1 MIPLNRNIKKTN
13 LTFILV
19 LISAGALILIATGGN
34 FSHGLFLIPIS
45 DHLNLGREI
54 FSFGIALQV
63 LLSGLGAPIFGG
75 LADKY
80 GPAKALA
87 IGVALQLVS
96 LYWLANVSSS
106 ADLIGSL
113 SLSGFAAA
121 GFVGITMT
129 VVGRSVSSENKSLF
143 FGIVMAAGGLGQFI
157 IVPSINAIILNYG
170 WLTAVYGLLILSSL
184 LFLFSYLISF
194 SKNTDLTSTDVRQT
208 VREALEEALKNKNF
222 NLLTLGFFVCGF
234 QVTFISTHFPA
245 YLEDE
250 GLKSLAG
257 WSLALIGLFNIVG
270 TLMYGFLGDRIS
282 KKNLLVS
289 IYFFRSLVFLVFIF
303 VPNNEF
309 TVLIFAGVLGILWLS
324 TVPLTTGVI
333 SDMFGQSYTSMLFGV
348 TLLSHNI
355 GSFLGSWLGGRI
367 FDQYQSYDMMWIAC
381 VVLGLISALIHF
393 PIKGIA
399 VQRPNINRSNI

>member
-1 MIPLNRNIKKTN
+1 MSVNIEKTKPAV
-13 LTFILV
+13 ILV
-19 LISAGALILIATGGN
+19 LISAGALILIERGGN
-34 FSHGLFLIPIS
+34 FSLGLFLIPIS
-45 DHLNLGREI
+45 DHLNLGREV

-80 GPAKALA
+80 GPAKALGA
-87 IGVALQLVS
+87 GITLQLIS
-96 LYWLANVSSS
+96 QYWLTNVSSS
-106 ADLIGSL
+106 VDLIGSL
-113 SLSGFAAA
+113 SLSGFGAA
-121 GFVGITMT
+121 GFVGITMA
-129 VVGRSVSSENKSLF
+129 VVGRSVSPQNRSLF
-143 FGIVMAAGGLGQFI
+143 LGIVMAAGGLGQFI
-157 IVPSINAIILNYG
+157 IVPSINALIINYG
-170 WLTAVYGLLILSSL
+170 WLTALYGLLILSAF
-184 LFLFSYLISF
+184 LFIFSYLISF
-194 SKNTDLTSTDVRQT
+194 SKNNDQSSNEVKQT
-208 VREALEEALKNKNF
+208 IKEALQQAFKNKNF

-234 QVTFISTHFPA
+234 QVTFIATHFPA

-289 IYFFRSLVFLVFIF
+289 IYFFRSLIFLVFIF
-303 VPNNEF
+303 VPKNEF
-309 TVLIFAGVLGILWLS
+309 TVLLFAGALGILWLS

-333 SDMFGQSYTSMLFGV
+333 SDIFGQSYTSMLFGL

-367 FDQYQSYDMMWIAC
+367 FDQYQSYDTMWVAC

-393 PIKGIA
+393 PIKGTA
-399 VQRPNINRSNI
+399 LERPYTTPVKT

>member
-1 MIPLNRNIKKTN
+1 MSVNIEKTKPAV
-13 LTFILV
+13 ILV
-19 LISAGALILIATGGN
+19 LISAGALILIERGGN
-34 FSHGLFLIPIS
+34 FSLGLFLIPIS
-45 DHLNLGREI
+45 DHLNLGREV

-80 GPAKALA
+80 GPAKALGA
-87 IGVALQLVS
+87 GITLQLIS
-96 LYWLANVSSS
+96 QYWLANVSSS
-106 ADLIGSL
+106 VDLIGSL
-113 SLSGFAAA
+113 SLSGFGAA
-121 GFVGITMT
+121 GFVGITMA
-129 VVGRSVSSENKSLF
+129 VVGRSVSPQNRSLF
-143 FGIVMAAGGLGQFI
+143 LGTVMAAGGLGQFI
-157 IVPSINAIILNYG
+157 IVPSINALIINYG
-170 WLTAVYGLLILSSL
+170 WLTALYGLLILSAF
-184 LFLFSYLISF
+184 LFIFSYLISF
-194 SKNTDLTSTDVRQT
+194 SKNNDRSSNEVKQT
-208 VREALEEALKNKNF
+208 IKEALQQAFKNKNF

-234 QVTFISTHFPA
+234 QVTFIATHFPA

-289 IYFFRSLVFLVFIF
+289 IYFFRSLIFLVFIF
-303 VPNNEF
+303 VPKNEF
-309 TVLIFAGVLGILWLS
+309 TVLLFAGALGVLWLS

-333 SDMFGQSYTSMLFGV
+333 SDIFGQSYTSMLFGL

-367 FDQYQSYDMMWIAC
+367 FDQYQSYDTMWVAC

-393 PIKGIA
+393 PIKGA
-399 VQRPNINRSNI
+399 ALERPYTTPVKT

>member
-1 MIPLNRNIKKTN
+1 MSENIKKTN
-13 LTFILV
+13 PAVILV
-19 LISAGALILIATGGN
+19 LISAGALILIERGGN
-34 FSHGLFLIPIS
+34 FSLGLFLIPIS
-45 DHLNLGREI
+45 DHLNLGREV

-75 LADKY
+75 LADRY

-87 IGVALQLVS
+87 AGVALQLIS
-96 LYWLANVSSS
+96 QFWLVNVSS
-106 ADLIGSL
+106 ALDLVGSL
-113 SLSGFAAA
+113 SLSGFGAA

-129 VVGRSVSSENKSLF
+129 VVGRNVSPRNKSLF

-157 IVPSINAIILNYG
+157 IVPSINALILNYG
-170 WLTAVYGLLILSSL
+170 WLTALYGLLILSAF
-184 LFLFSYLISF
+184 LFIFSYLISF
-194 SKNTDLTSTDVRQT
+194 SKNNDQQTSEFKQT
-208 VREALEEALKNKNF
+208 VREALSEALKNKNF

-234 QVTFISTHFPA
+234 QVTFIATHFPA
-245 YLEDE
+245 YLDDE

-270 TLMYGFLGDRIS
+270 TLMYGFLGDRMS

-303 VPNNEF
+303 SPKNEF
-309 TVLIFAGVLGILWLS
+309 TVLLFAGVLGLLWLA

-333 SDMFGQSYTSMLFGV
+333 ADIFGQSYTSMLFGL
-348 TLLSHNI
+348 TFLSHNI

-367 FDQYQSYDMMWIAC
+367 FDQYQTYDAMWLAC
-381 VVLGLISALIHF
+381 VVLGLVSALIHF
-393 PIKGIA
+393 PISSAAI
-399 VQRPNINRSNI
+399 QRVKSISYRS

>member
-1 MIPLNRNIKKTN
+1 MSENIKKTN
-13 LTFILV
+13 LVVILV
-19 LISAGALILIATGGN
+19 LIAAGALILIERGGN
-34 FSHGLFLIPIS
+34 FSLGLFLIPIS
-45 DHLNLGREI
+45 DHLNLGREV

-75 LADKY
+75 LADRY

-87 IGVALQLVS
+87 AGVALQLIS
-96 LYWLANVSSS
+96 QYWLANVSS
-106 ADLIGSL
+106 ALDLVGSL
-113 SLSGFAAA
+113 SLSGFGSA

-129 VVGRSVSSENKSLF
+129 VVGKNVSPQNKSLF

-157 IVPSINAIILNYG
+157 IVPSINALILNYG
-170 WLTAVYGLLILSSL
+170 WLTALYGLLILSAF
-184 LFLFSYLISF
+184 LFIFSYLISF
-194 SKNTDLTSTDVRQT
+194 SKNNDPHSSEFKQT
-208 VREALEEALKNKNF
+208 VREALSEALKNKNF

-234 QVTFISTHFPA
+234 QVTFIATHFPA
-245 YLEDE
+245 YLDDE

-270 TLMYGFLGDRIS
+270 TLMYGFLGDRTS

-289 IYFFRSLVFLVFIF
+289 IYFFRSLVFLIFIF
-303 VPNNEF
+303 VPKNEF
-309 TVLIFAGVLGILWLS
+309 TVLLFAGVLGLLWLS

-333 SDMFGQSYTSMLFGV
+333 ADIFGQSYTSMLFGI

-367 FDQYQSYDMMWIAC
+367 FDQSQTYDSMWIAC
-381 VVLGLISALIHF
+381 VVLGLVSALIHF
-393 PIKGIA
+393 PINSTAI
-399 VQRPNINRSNI
+399 QRVKYVSY

>member
-1 MIPLNRNIKKTN
+1 LSVNIEKTKPAV
-13 LTFILV
+13 ILV
-19 LISAGALILIATGGN
+19 LISAGALILIERGGN
-34 FSHGLFLIPIS
+34 FSLGLFLIPIS
-45 DHLNLGREI
+45 DHLNLGREV

-80 GPAKALA
+80 GPAKALGA
-87 IGVALQLVS
+87 GITLQLIS
-96 LYWLANVSSS
+96 QYWLTNVSSS
-106 ADLIGSL
+106 VDLIGSL
-113 SLSGFAAA
+113 SLSGFGAA
-121 GFVGITMT
+121 GFVGITMA
-129 VVGRSVSSENKSLF
+129 VVGRSVSPQNRSLF
-143 FGIVMAAGGLGQFI
+143 LGIVMAAGGLGQFI
-157 IVPSINAIILNYG
+157 IVPSINALIINYG
-170 WLTAVYGLLILSSL
+170 WLTALYGLLILSAF
-184 LFLFSYLISF
+184 LFIFSYLISF
-194 SKNTDLTSTDVRQT
+194 SKNNDQSSNEVKQT
-208 VREALEEALKNKNF
+208 IKEALQQAFKNKNF

-234 QVTFISTHFPA
+234 QVTFIATHFPA

-289 IYFFRSLVFLVFIF
+289 IYFFRSLIFLVFIF
-303 VPNNEF
+303 VPKNEF
-309 TVLIFAGVLGILWLS
+309 TVLLFAGALGVLWLS

-333 SDMFGQSYTSMLFGV
+333 SDIFGQSYSSMLFGL

-367 FDQYQSYDMMWIAC
+367 FDQYQSYDTMWVAC

-393 PIKGIA
+393 PIKGTA
-399 VQRPNINRSNI
+399 LERPYTTPVKT

>member
-1 MIPLNRNIKKTN
+1 MSENIKKTN
-13 LTFILV
+13 PAVILV
-19 LISAGALILIATGGN
+19 LISAGALILIERGGN
-34 FSHGLFLIPIS
+34 FSLGLFLIPIS
-45 DHLNLGREI
+45 DHLNLGREV

-75 LADKY
+75 LADRY
-80 GPAKALA
+80 GPAKALSA
-87 IGVALQLVS
+87 GVALQLIS
-96 LYWLANVSSS
+96 QFWLVNVSS
-106 ADLIGSL
+106 ALDLVGSL
-113 SLSGFAAA
+113 SLSGFGAA

-129 VVGRSVSSENKSLF
+129 VVGRSVSPRNKSLF

-157 IVPSINAIILNYG
+157 IVPSINALILNYG
-170 WLTAVYGLLILSSL
+170 WLTALYGLLILSAF
-184 LFLFSYLISF
+184 LFIFSYLISF
-194 SKNTDLTSTDVRQT
+194 SKNNDQQTSEFKQT
-208 VREALEEALKNKNF
+208 VREALSEALKNKNF

-234 QVTFISTHFPA
+234 QVTFIATHFPA
-245 YLEDE
+245 YLDDE

-270 TLMYGFLGDRIS
+270 TLMYGFLGDRMS

-303 VPNNEF
+303 SPKNEF
-309 TVLIFAGVLGILWLS
+309 TVLLFAGVLGLLWLS

-333 SDMFGQSYTSMLFGV
+333 ADIFGQSYTSMLFGI

-367 FDQYQSYDMMWIAC
+367 FDQYQTYDAMWLAC
-381 VVLGLISALIHF
+381 VVLGLVSALIHF
-393 PIKGIA
+393 PISSAAI
-399 VQRPNINRSNI
+399 QRVKSISYRS

>member
-1 MIPLNRNIKKTN
+1 MSENIKKTN
-13 LTFILV
+13 LAVILV
-19 LISAGALILIATGGN
+19 LISAGALILIERGGN
-34 FSHGLFLIPIS
+34 FSLGLFLIPIS
-45 DHLNLGREI
+45 DHLNLGREV

-75 LADKY
+75 LADRY

-87 IGVALQLVS
+87 AGVALQLIS
-96 LYWLANVSSS
+96 QFWLVNVSS
-106 ADLIGSL
+106 ALDLVGSL
-113 SLSGFAAA
+113 SLSGFGAA

-129 VVGRSVSSENKSLF
+129 VVGRNVSPRNKSLF

-157 IVPSINAIILNYG
+157 IVPSINALILNYG
-170 WLTAVYGLLILSSL
+170 WLTALYGLLILSAF
-184 LFLFSYLISF
+184 LFIFSYLISF
-194 SKNTDLTSTDVRQT
+194 SKINDQQTSEFKQT
-208 VREALEEALKNKNF
+208 VREALSEALKNKNF

-234 QVTFISTHFPA
+234 QVTFIATHFPA
-245 YLEDE
+245 YLDDE

-270 TLMYGFLGDRIS
+270 TLMYGFLGDRMS

-303 VPNNEF
+303 APKNEF
-309 TVLIFAGVLGILWLS
+309 TVLLFAGVLGLLWLS

-333 SDMFGQSYTSMLFGV
+333 ADIFGQSYTSMLFGI

-367 FDQYQSYDMMWIAC
+367 FDQYQTYDAMWLAC
-381 VVLGLISALIHF
+381 VVLGLVSALIHF
-393 PIKGIA
+393 PISSAAI
-399 VQRPNINRSNI
+399 QRVKSISYRS

>member
-1 MIPLNRNIKKTN
+1 MSENIKKTN
-13 LTFILV
+13 LAVILV
-19 LISAGALILIATGGN
+19 LISAGALILIERGGN
-34 FSHGLFLIPIS
+34 FSLGLFLIPIS
-45 DHLNLGREI
+45 DHLNLGREV

-75 LADKY
+75 LADRY

-87 IGVALQLVS
+87 AGVALQLIS
-96 LYWLANVSSS
+96 QFWLVNVSS
-106 ADLIGSL
+106 ALDLVGSL
-113 SLSGFAAA
+113 SLSGFGAA

-129 VVGRSVSSENKSLF
+129 VVGRNVSPRNKSLF

-157 IVPSINAIILNYG
+157 IVPSINALILNYG
-170 WLTAVYGLLILSSL
+170 WLTALYGLLILSAF
-184 LFLFSYLISF
+184 LFIFSYLISF
-194 SKNTDLTSTDVRQT
+194 SKINDQQTSEFKQT
-208 VREALEEALKNKNF
+208 VREALSEALKNKNF

-234 QVTFISTHFPA
+234 QVTFIATHFPA
-245 YLEDE
+245 YLDDE

-270 TLMYGFLGDRIS
+270 TLMYGFLGDRMY

-303 VPNNEF
+303 SPKNEF
-309 TVLIFAGVLGILWLS
+309 TVLLFAGVLGLLWLS

-333 SDMFGQSYTSMLFGV
+333 ADIFGQSYTSMLFGL

-367 FDQYQSYDMMWIAC
+367 FDQYQTYDAMWLAC
-381 VVLGLISALIHF
+381 VVLGLVSALIHF
-393 PIKGIA
+393 PISSAAI
-399 VQRPNINRSNI
+399 QRVKSISYRS